1 MQTRYFFDLGKP
13 LFAFTLLSGLFVETR
28 YCHQYYVRL
37 GNDQIL
43 DSWKWKSVELLYC
56 SLPPFLFSLSLSI
69 SHSISTNQ
77 MSNDGLHWQLFLS
90 TNTRRVAAEQCHW
103 KRTHFCGRSMTG
115 DIFHKSE
122 NRYEQGQ
129 CAVPLRKAFYHWWHA
144 IFIYLRIINA
154 GIHNSFPYY
163 KFHSSLLLLL
173 YQYNEDF
180 VL

>member
-1 MQTRYFFDLGKP
+1 
-13 LFAFTLLSGLFVETR
+13 
-28 YCHQYYVRL
+28 
-37 GNDQIL
+37 
-43 DSWKWKSVELLYC
+43 
-56 SLPPFLFSLSLSI
+56 
-69 SHSISTNQ
+69 

-122 NRYEQGQ
+122 NRYEQGH

-163 KFHSSLLLLL
+163 KFHSSLCWQFYFYFTNTMKTLFCNYLILRL
-173 YQYNEDF
+173 ICMNNIWIEA
-180 VL
+180 LTLMIHCSS